1 LTAVASQDV
10 PRGQHRLAR
19 RLRAA
24 VLGPRGGGTT
34 RRRASDAFRVAIAIA
49 VVAVSIPVM
58 RANSAVELSIVHAL
72 TPPPTAIRWLVTSV
86 FWLGSAGVIVLLV
99 IVGLLVPRLAAVR
112 WTALAAV
119 LTWGVCALLGALLG
133 SDAGRPPIDA
143 LAGLNTGYPVTQL
156 AVTIAV
162 VATALPYLSRPVH
175 RLVSFLVAVAAL
187 AAVSGGYALPVNA
200 VSSLVLGWGLAA
212 ALHLAV
218 GSPLGL
224 PSTAEVTAW
233 VADLN
238 LTVKDITRSPR
249 QVWGVE
255 QLTGQ
260 DQAGGTI
267 ELAVYGRDA
276 SDARMLAKLW
286 RFCLYRDSGP
296 TLILDRMQQVEH
308 EAYLTLMAGRAGVLV
323 PEVLAAGRFG
333 PSNDAALVTRLPD
346 GPSLSQAAG
355 VTVADGPAPDR
366 PDADR
371 TVTDR
376 TVGDR
381 TVTDGPVADRT
392 VADGT
397 LADSPVADATLDE
410 LLLTVL
416 RLRAA
421 GIAHGALGSDTLILA
436 AEGICVR
443 NFRCASSPAPASR
456 LDSDLAAVLAAM
468 AVRAGVE
475 RTAAAAAR
483 VLDADLAHSALV
495 HLQRAA
501 LDPATVAVLQH
512 QKDLLPKLRTAV
524 ASETGIDVPK
534 LAEEKRISWTNLL
547 FAVGS
552 LIGVWAIIGVLSD
565 ASGSLDVI
573 KGASWGWVALAFLF
587 AQLPVVSEAWA
598 LIGAVVGQ
606 LPFGRCVALET
617 SNTFTSLVG
626 GNVAV
631 FALRVRFFQRQGYDA
646 EAAVS
651 SGAIVSTASWVAE
664 SLLFL
669 AAIGFAAGDFHVPS
683 DSGGNQGI
691 VWIVI
696 AVILA
701 VGIALAL
708 IGLVPR
714 LRRMASRQIRP
725 HLLTIWANIKEIA
738 TEPRKIFY
746 VLAGSTLAQLLVILA
761 LGASLHAVGERASI
775 ATLITVNTLAA
786 IIGGAVPVPGGAGV
800 VEAGLIAGL
809 TSAGIP
815 QEQAVAAVF
824 IQRLFTAYLPPIWG
838 WVTLAWMR
846 RREYI

>member
-1 LTAVASQDV
+1 MTAVASQDV
-10 PRGQHRLAR
+10 PGRQHPLAR

-34 RRRASDAFRVAIAIA
+34 RRRASDAFRLGIAIA

-72 TPPPTAIRWLVTSV
+72 TPPPAAIRWLVTSV

-99 IVGLLVPRLAAVR
+99 ILGLLVPRLAAVR

-133 SDAGRPPIDA
+133 SDAGRPPTAA
-143 LAGLNTGYPVTQL
+143 LAGVSTSYPVTQL

-162 VATALPYLSRPVH
+162 VATALPYLSRPAH
-175 RLVSFLVAVAAL
+175 RLVSFLVAVATL

-200 VSSLVLGWGLAA
+200 VSSLVLGWGVAA

-224 PSTAEVTAW
+224 PSAAEVTEW

-238 LTVKDITRSPR
+238 LTAQNITRSPR

-255 QLTGQ
+255 QFTGQ

-346 GPSLSQAAG
+346 GPPLSRAA
-355 VTVADGPAPDR
+355 DS
-366 PDADR
+366 
-371 TVTDR
+371 
-376 TVGDR
+376 
-381 TVTDGPVADRT
+381 PVADASM
-392 VADGT
+392 ADG
-397 LADSPVADATLDE
+397 PVADATLDE

-421 GIAHGALGSDTLILA
+421 GIAHGALGSDTIILA
-436 AEGICVR
+436 VEGVCVR

-456 LDSDLAAVLAAM
+456 LDSDLAAILAAM

-483 VLDADLAHSALV
+483 VLDADLARGALV

-512 QKDLLPKLRTAV
+512 QKDLLPRLRTAV
-524 ASETGIDVPK
+524 AGEAGIEAPK
-534 LAEEKRISWTNLL
+534 LAEEKRVSWTNLI
-547 FAVGS
+547 FGVGS
-552 LIGVWAIIGVLSD
+552 LIGIWAIIGVLSD

-587 AQLPVVSEAWA
+587 AQLPVIFKAWA

-626 GNVAV
+626 GGTAV

-646 EAAVS
+646 ATAVS
-651 SGAIVSTASWVAE
+651 SGAIAFNRELDRQGPALPRGHRVLRPATSMSRRI
-664 SLLFL
+664 L
-669 AAIGFAAGDFHVPS
+669 AASRIPAATRGS
-683 DSGGNQGI
+683 SGSCSRSSSL
-691 VWIVI
+691 W
-696 AVILA
+696 
-701 VGIALAL
+701 
-708 IGLVPR
+708 GLR
-714 LRRMASRQIRP
+714 
-725 HLLTIWANIKEIA
+725 
-738 TEPRKIFY
+738 
-746 VLAGSTLAQLLVILA
+746 
-761 LGASLHAVGERASI
+761 
-775 ATLITVNTLAA
+775 
-786 IIGGAVPVPGGAGV
+786 
-800 VEAGLIAGL
+800 
-809 TSAGIP
+809 
-815 QEQAVAAVF
+815 
-824 IQRLFTAYLPPIWG
+824 
-838 WVTLAWMR
+838 
-846 RREYI
+846 

>member
-1 LTAVASQDV
+1 MTAVASQDV
-10 PRGQHRLAR
+10 PGRQHQLAR
-19 RLRAA
+19 RLRAV

-34 RRRASDAFRVAIAIA
+34 RRRASDAFRVGIAIA

-72 TPPPTAIRWLVTSV
+72 TPPPTAIKWLITSV

-112 WTALAAV
+112 WTALAAL
-119 LTWGVCALLGALLG
+119 LTWGVCELLQVFLG
-133 SDAGRPPIDA
+133 SDAGRPPTA
-143 LAGLNTGYPVTQL
+143 VLAGVSTSYPVTQL

-200 VSSLVLGWGLAA
+200 LSSLVLGWGVAA

-224 PSTAEVTAW
+224 PSTTEVTEW
-233 VADLN
+233 VADLK

-260 DQAGGTI
+260 DQAGRAI

-276 SDARMLAKLW
+276 SDARALAKLW

-296 TLILDRMQQVEH
+296 TLIVDRMQQVEH

-333 PSNDAALVTRLPD
+333 PSKDAALVTRLPD
-346 GPSLSQAAG
+346 GAPLSQAA
-355 VTVADGPAPDR
+355 
-366 PDADR
+366 DA
-371 TVTDR
+371 
-376 TVGDR
+376 
-381 TVTDGPVADRT
+381 T

-397 LADSPVADATLDE
+397 LDE
-410 LLLTVL
+410 LLQTVL

-421 GIAHGALGSDTLILA
+421 GIAHGALGSDTIILA
-436 AEGICVR
+436 AEGVCVR
-443 NFRCASSPAPASR
+443 SFRCASSSAPASR

-483 VLDADLAHSALV
+483 VLDADLAASALV

-512 QKDLLPKLRTAV
+512 QKDLLPKLRAAV
-524 ASETGIDVPK
+524 ASETGIEVPK
-534 LAEEKRISWTNLL
+534 LAEEKRVSWTNLL

-552 LIGVWAIIGVLSD
+552 LIGIWAIIGVLSD
-565 ASGSLDVI
+565 ASGSLEVI
-573 KGASWGWVALAFLF
+573 KGASWGWLALAFLF
-587 AQLPVVSEAWA
+587 AQLPVVCEAWA

-646 EAAVS
+646 AAAVS
-651 SGAIVSTASWVAE
+651 SGAIVSTASWIAE
-664 SLLFL
+664 ALLFL
-669 AAIGFAAGDFHVPS
+669 AAIGFCAGNFHVPS

-701 VGIALAL
+701 AGVTLAL

-725 HLLTIWANIKEIA
+725 HLLTIWVNIKAIA

-746 VLAGSTLAQLLVILA
+746 VLAGSTLAQLLVVLA
-761 LGASLHAVGERASI
+761 LGASLHAVGEHASI

-838 WVTLAWMR
+838 WFTLAWMR

>member
-1 LTAVASQDV
+1 MF
-10 PRGQHRLAR
+10 RGGRIGWPGGP
-19 RLRAA
+19 RAA

-72 TPPPTAIRWLVTSV
+72 TPPPTAIKWLVASV
-86 FWLGSAGVIVLLV
+86 FWFGSAGVIVLLV
-99 IVGLLVPRLAAVR
+99 IVGLLVPRLAAGR
-112 WTALAAV
+112 WTALAGL
-119 LTWGVCALLGALLG
+119 LTWGACALLEVFLG
-133 SDAGRPPIDA
+133 PAAGRPPTA
-143 LAGLNTGYPVTQL
+143 ELAGVSTSYPVTQL
-156 AVTIAV
+156 AVTIGG

-187 AAVSGGYALPVNA
+187 AAVCGGYALPINA
-200 VSSLVLGWGLAA
+200 LSSLILGWGVAA
-212 ALHLAV
+212 ALHLVV

-224 PSTAEVTAW
+224 PSATEVTEW

-238 LTVKDITRSPR
+238 LTVQDITRSPR
-249 QVWGVE
+249 QVWGGA
-255 QLTGQ
+255 QFTGQ

-276 SDARMLAKLW
+276 SDARVLSKLW
-286 RFCLYRDSGP
+286 RFCLYRDAGP

-346 GPSLSQAAG
+346 GPTLSPPAG
-355 VTVADGPAPDR
+355 ATTANATVAGATTADGTPADSPS
-366 PDADR
+366 
-371 TVTDR
+371 
-376 TVGDR
+376 
-381 TVTDGPVADRT
+381 
-392 VADGT
+392 ADGT

-410 LLLTVL
+410 VLLTVL

-443 NFRCASSPAPASR
+443 NFRCASSSAPASR

-468 AVRAGVE
+468 AVRAGIE

-483 VLDADLAHSALV
+483 VLDADLALSAIV

-524 ASETGIDVPK
+524 ASETGIEAPK
-534 LAEEKRISWTNLL
+534 LAEEKRVSWSNLL

-552 LIGVWAIIGVLSD
+552 LIGIWAIIGVLADVSD
-565 ASGSLDVI
+565 SLDVI

-587 AQLPVVSEAWA
+587 AQLPVIFKAWA

-664 SLLFL
+664 TLLFL
-669 AAIGFAAGDFHVPS
+669 AAIGFTAGDFHVPS

-701 VGIALAL
+701 A
-708 IGLVPR
+708 
-714 LRRMASRQIRP
+714 
-725 HLLTIWANIKEIA
+725 
-738 TEPRKIFY
+738 
-746 VLAGSTLAQLLVILA
+746 
-761 LGASLHAVGERASI
+761 
-775 ATLITVNTLAA
+775 
-786 IIGGAVPVPGGAGV
+786 
-800 VEAGLIAGL
+800 
-809 TSAGIP
+809 
-815 QEQAVAAVF
+815 
-824 IQRLFTAYLPPIWG
+824 
-838 WVTLAWMR
+838 
-846 RREYI
+846 